1 MKPQHKHIIS
11 LIQSNY
17 TSTVK
22 IKINITIQRLQLEV
36 KYLIR
41 YLNDS
46 ISKSHIP
53 IQYNPM
59 ASKSHMLS
67 PSHSSS
73 NQVDQ
78 TALISLQSSP
88 NHQIHVL
95 SPRTPVSLSQSYI
108 AHSQTQ
114 MFSLSLS
121 ISNLLSSLAQ
131 TQTLSVSLISS
142 PIPYE
147 IFINHH
153 SSSVFNLL
161 SLKALIFD
169 LLTNEQTTLSNSQF
183 SLCLSYSKVQTLA
196 SHYKFLFFTPSR
208 HHQQP
213 LLSLSP
219 IIWVEPRVC
228 VLLFSPFFFFLI
240 FFLKVSR

>member
-22 IKINITIQRLQLEV
+22 IKINITIQRSQLEV

-46 ISKSHIP
+46 ISESHIP

-95 SPRTPVSLSQSYI
+95 SPRTPVSLSQSLYRPL
-108 AHSQTQ
+108 SDSDVLS
-114 MFSLSLS
+114 FSLNLKSLE
-121 ISNLLSSLAQ
+121 LTSLDID
-131 TQTLSVSLISS
+131 T
-142 PIPYE
+142 
-147 IFINHH
+147 
-153 SSSVFNLL
+153 
-161 SLKALIFD
+161 
-169 LLTNEQTTLSNSQF
+169 
-183 SLCLSYSKVQTLA
+183 LCLSNLFTNSIRNLHQSSLFIRFQSSLFKSFDLRS
-196 SHYKFLFFTPSR
+196 SH
-208 HHQQP
+208 Q
-213 LLSLSP
+213 
-219 IIWVEPRVC
+219 
-228 VLLFSPFFFFLI
+228 
-240 FFLKVSR
+240 